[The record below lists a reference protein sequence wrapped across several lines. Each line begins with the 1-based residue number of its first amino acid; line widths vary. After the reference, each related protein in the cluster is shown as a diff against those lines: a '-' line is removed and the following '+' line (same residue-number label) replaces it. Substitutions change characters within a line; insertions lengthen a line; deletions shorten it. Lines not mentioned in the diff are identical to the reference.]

1 MCGIA
6 GIVGP
11 GREPAGEPGLI
22 ERMTRRLTHR
32 GPDHQQ
38 TWEGDGVRLG
48 ATRLTILDLSPA
60 GHQPMTL
67 GPFTLTYNGEIYNF
81 RRLRCG
87 LPGPFHSDSDT
98 EVLLHLLARDG
109 AGCLRQ
115 LEGMFAFA
123 LWDAARRRLFAARDR
138 LGIKPFYYR
147 QLGDGL
153 AFASELKALLELG
166 HPSVDPTALRDVFT
180 YKHVPEPKTIY
191 SGIRSLPAGH
201 SLTWEDGR
209 LRLERWWAPSCRVEV
224 TDAGEAVDR
233 LGELLSEVVPAHTV
247 SDVPV
252 AVFLSGG
259 IDSTTLVAHL
269 ERPRTFT
276 LGTDVRRRDEA
287 PYARQI
293 ADHFGTEHME
303 EVAAAVDLDEALATI
318 PGVFDAPFGDTG
330 AWATYLVSRLA
341 RRHVTVALAGEG
353 GDELFCGYPWY
364 GKWLTDRATPA
375 HRLLAKVLPPFSW
388 GARSC
393 QRRASAG
400 LERYAAFVGPFTP
413 HQRRH
418 LLHPALDLDGYD
430 DLWHL
435 REHWREDLPPV
446 KRMQWADLHTYL
458 PRLLTKVDRASMA
471 HSLEV
476 RPPFV
481 DHRLVEFALSV
492 DDALLHDPERGLGKL
507 IVRRLMAPRIPP
519 GFFDRPKRGF
529 NLPFR
534 SWVRSRREL
543 LEGAL
548 DRLADARVIRRPR
561 RPALTNEQTW
571 TLLTL
576 DGWLTRSG
584 ARW

>member
-11 GREPAGEPGLI
+11 TEDPDVI
-22 ERMTRRLTHR
+22 ERMTRRLVHR
-32 GPDHQQ
+32 GPDHQE
-38 TWEGDGVRLG
+38 TWSGDGVRLG
-48 ATRLTILDLSPA
+48 HTRLAILDLSPA
-60 GHQPMTL
+60 GRQPMHL
-67 GPFTLTYNGEIYNF
+67 GPLALTYNGEIYNF
-81 RRLRCG
+81 RCLRDA
-87 LPGPFHSDSDT
+87 LPGPFRSDSDT
-98 EVLLHLLARDG
+98 EVLLHLLAQEG
-109 AGCLRQ
+109 AGCLTR

-123 LWDAARRRLFAARDR
+123 VWDADRGRLFAARDR
-138 LGIKPFYYR
+138 LGIKPLYYR
-147 QLGDGL
+147 ELPGGL
-153 AFASELKALLELG
+153 AFASEIKALLALG
-166 HPSVDPTALRDVFT
+166 QPAVDRTALRDVFT

-201 SLTWEDGR
+201 TLTWDGK
-209 LRLERWWAPSCRVEV
+209 LRIERYWSPSSRVEIR
-224 TDAGEAVDR
+224 DREEAVER
-233 LGELLSEVVPAHTV
+233 LGELLAEVVPAHTV

-269 ERPRTFT
+269 DRPRTFT
-276 LGTDVRRRDEA
+276 LGTDVKRRDEA

-293 ADHFGTEHME
+293 ADHFGTEHYE

-318 PGVFDAPFGDTG
+318 PQVFDQPFGDTG

-341 RRHVTVALAGEG
+341 RRHAVVALAGEG
-353 GDELFCGYPWY
+353 GDELFCGYPWS
-364 GKWLTDRATPA
+364 GKWQTDRANPVE
-375 HRLLAKVLPPFSW
+375 RLLAKVLPPFTS

-393 QRRASAG
+393 QRRSSSG
-400 LERYAAFVGPFTP
+400 LEKYAAYVGPFTP
-413 HQRRH
+413 HQRRY
-418 LLHPALDLDGYD
+418 LLHPDLGVAGYD

-435 REHWREDLPPV
+435 REHWHEDLPPV
-446 KRMQWADLHTYL
+446 KRMQWADLHTFL
-458 PRLLTKVDRASMA
+458 PRLLAKVDRASMA

-492 DDALLHDPERGLGKL
+492 DDDLLYDAAAAKGKL
-507 IVRRLMAPRIPP
+507 IVRELMEPRIPP

-529 NLPFR
+529 NLPFK
-534 SWVRSRREL
+534 SWVRRRRDL
-543 LEGAL
+543 LDGAL

-576 DGWLTRSG
+576 DRWLSDSG